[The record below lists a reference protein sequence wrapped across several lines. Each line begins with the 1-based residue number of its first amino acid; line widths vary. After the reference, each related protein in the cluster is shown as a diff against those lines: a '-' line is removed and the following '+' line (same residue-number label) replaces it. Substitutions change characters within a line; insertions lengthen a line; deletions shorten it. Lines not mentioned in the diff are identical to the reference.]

1 MNSVS
6 NLEKQYEWILQDKDE
21 FGEPDS
27 QYDFD
32 AIDVNWQLKEKA
44 VELENAQKGMR
55 KKVNPKVIN
64 MIEGV
69 VTREE
74 GLKKMLSQIQKDKKS
89 SEED

>member
-21 FGEPDS
+21 FGEPGS

-32 AIDVNWQLKEKA
+32 AIDVNQLKEKA

-74 GLKKMLSQIQKDKKS
+74 GLKKMLSQVQKDKKS